1 MTLTAVS
8 DANNSH
14 TIQVCQSD
22 LSQVYASEL
31 LPSPWGYLSCCDVR
45 IIFPQQMKLP
55 ELKSVADILNEGRPL
70 SNEVHTVPSVGGI
83 QPDLFPRFSTYLLLL
98 YLPPSLFLLPSSS
111 SPVAERSDSTCCPHA
126 GADEREEEDTANV
139 PTSQGQ

>member
-1 MTLTAVS
+1 MQSKSASPASLKFTPVS
-8 DANNSH
+8 CSPH
-14 TIQVCQSD
+14 PGGTD
-22 LSQVYASEL
+22 LL
-31 LPSPWGYLSCCDVR
+31 CCEVR

-83 QPDLFPRFSTYLLLL
+83 HPDLFPCFPTSHLPSPFSH
-98 YLPPSLFLLPSSS
+98 PPPSSS
-111 SPVAERSDSTCCPHA
+111 SPFPLPSSPIPERSDSTCCPHA
-126 GADEREEEDTANV
+126 GADRREEEDTANV

>member
-14 TIQVCQSD
+14 TVQVCQSD

-31 LPSPWGYLSCCDVR
+31 LPSPWGYLLCCDVR

-83 QPDLFPRFSTYLLLL
+83 QPDLFPRFTTSR
-98 YLPPSLFLLPSSS
+98 LPPSPPLPFFLLPSS

-126 GADEREEEDTANV
+126 GADGREEEDTANV